1 MESAILAV
9 ARGFIL
15 VSYGN
20 ENGMIGAHLGFPF
33 GVGSC
38 RFIVW
43 ITPKTAF
50 FEAINTR
57 GQVTRTVKGQQVQ
70 GSKASTELSGPN
82 GTGFGQWVVV
92 R

>member
-1 MESAILAV
+1 
-9 ARGFIL
+9 
-15 VSYGN
+15 
-20 ENGMIGAHLGFPF
+20 MIGARLGFPF

-50 FEAINTR
+50 FEAISTAR
-57 GQVTRTVKGQQVQ
+57 QVTRTINGQQVQ
-70 GSKASTELSGPN
+70 GFPKASTELSGPN
-82 GTGFGQWVVV
+82 SAGFEQWVVV

>member
-1 MESAILAV
+1 MPYLWGWDPKEN
-9 ARGFIL
+9 
-15 VSYGN
+15 GN
-20 ENGMIGAHLGFPF
+20 EKGMIGAHLGFPF

-50 FEAINTR
+50 FEAINTG
-57 GQVTRTVKGQQVQ
+57 GQVTRTVKDQQVQ
-70 GSKASTELSGPN
+70 GFPKASTELSGSN
-82 GTGFGQWVVV
+82 GAGFGQWIVG